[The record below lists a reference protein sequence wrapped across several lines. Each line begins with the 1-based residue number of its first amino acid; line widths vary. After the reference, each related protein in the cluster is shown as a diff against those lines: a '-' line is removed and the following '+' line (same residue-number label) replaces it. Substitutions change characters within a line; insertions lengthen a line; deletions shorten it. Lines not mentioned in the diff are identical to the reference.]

1 MSIKGRAHNETDM
14 HNGTDIRSIYNIYS
28 GNSSLITESKE
39 QPGEIPELGIRVV
52 RNGHGDNDGDRYYET
67 WEIYP
72 MDNTSGSGAPLDW
85 DYAGGTET
93 VEDVVARVKRNFE
106 MRGTPTL

>member
-1 MSIKGRAHNETDM
+1 M
-14 HNGTDIRSIYNIYS
+14 
-28 GNSSLITESKE
+28 ITESKE